1 MSQDTAIEKHY
12 GRPGLLKRMLRTL
25 ANKGISEND
34 LTFETLAP
42 VDEFHVGGLDATRR
56 ILNRLTLFPKD
67 QLVDLGCGTGGPARA
82 MAAISG
88 CHVSGFDLTREF
100 IEAGTTLNHMTGMAD
115 RVSLAQAS
123 ILDVP
128 AADSTF
134 SHAVMLHVG
143 MNVADKKGIMRE
155 AFRLLQ
161 PGGRF
166 CVYDVMQTGD
176 GALTFPLPWASDASF
191 SAVVCPDAYLA
202 AGVAAGFMLEA
213 QHDESAGM
221 ARMLTSMSD
230 SGPANRP
237 DNGSDPFHNLAQHI
251 EEALLAPTEIYFRK
265 PGKA

>member
-1 MSQDTAIEKHY
+1 
-12 GRPGLLKRMLRTL
+12 
-25 ANKGISEND
+25 
-34 LTFETLAP
+34 
-42 VDEFHVGGLDATRR
+42 
-56 ILNRLTLFPKD
+56 
-67 QLVDLGCGTGGPARA
+67 
-82 MAAISG
+82 
-88 CHVSGFDLTREF
+88 
-100 IEAGTTLNHMTGMAD
+100 MTGMAD

-128 AADSTF
+128 AADATF

-143 MNVADKKGIMRE
+143 MNVADKEGIMRE
-155 AFRLLQ
+155 AFRLLR

-176 GALTFPLPWASDASF
+176 GALTFPLPWASDPSF
-191 SAVVCPDAYLA
+191 SAVVRPDAYLA
-202 AGVAAGFMLEA
+202 AGLAAGFMLEA

-237 DNGSDPFHNLAQHI
+237 ENGSDPFHNLARHI
-251 EEALLAPTEIYFRK
+251 EEALLAPTEIYLRK